1 MANAITWR
9 NGRAIIMYN
18 QAALQRYQQQSVQTS
33 SPGELTLMLYNGLVK
48 FLKLGQMELEQKNL
62 EKVNYYLKKSQDIT
76 EELLCTLDRK
86 YEVTQNMALMYEYM
100 IRRLVEA
107 NIKKDNA
114 IIAEVLDY
122 AEQFRDTWVQV
133 LKLVK

>member
-1 MANAITWR
+1 MANAIARR
-9 NGRAIIMYN
+9 NGRTIIMYN
-18 QAALQRYQQQSVQTS
+18 QAALRRYQQQSVETS

-48 FLKLGQMELEQKNL
+48 FLKLGQMELERKNM
-62 EKVNYYLKKSQDIT
+62 EKVNYYLTKSQDIVT
-76 EELLCTLDRK
+76 ELLCTLNRK
-86 YEVTQNMALMYEYM
+86 YEVTHNMALMYEYM
-100 IRRLVEA
+100 NRRLVEA

-114 IIAEVLDY
+114 IIMEVLDY